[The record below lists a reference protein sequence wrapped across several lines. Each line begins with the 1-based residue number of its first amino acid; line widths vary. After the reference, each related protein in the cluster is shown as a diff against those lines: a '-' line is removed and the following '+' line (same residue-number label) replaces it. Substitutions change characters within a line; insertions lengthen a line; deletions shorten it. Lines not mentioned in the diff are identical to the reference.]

1 MTKYRDFLVPS
12 TNAADPQ
19 TLATSL
25 EAEANIKTAEVRG
38 GIGESAPVFAG
49 NNYVSIVVETI
60 DTAVENFTAL
70 LNDATGINTT
80 DTAVTYDGGAGTKP
94 SLPFVIK
101 IGTEEMKVTAD
112 SGTVFTVTRAY
123 NGTTAASHAD
133 NAAISVPVSGSHI
146 DTAVTAVGNLV
157 RAKGEVQ
164 ATI

>member
-12 TNAADPQ
+12 TNAAKPQ

-38 GIGESAPVFAG
+38 GVGESAPVFAG
-49 NNYVSIVVETI
+49 NNNVSVVVETI
-60 DTAVENFTAL
+60 DTTVEDFTAL
-70 LNDATGINTT
+70 LNDAAGIDAVVTS
-80 DTAVTYDGGAGTKP
+80 VTYDTGAGTKP

-112 SGTVFTVTRAY
+112 TGTVFTIVRGY
-123 NGTTAASHAD
+123 NGTTAATHAN
-133 NAAISVPVSGSHI
+133 NAAISVPVLASHI
-146 DTAVTAVGNLV
+146 DTAVAAVGNLV
-157 RAKGEVQ
+157 RAKGEAQ